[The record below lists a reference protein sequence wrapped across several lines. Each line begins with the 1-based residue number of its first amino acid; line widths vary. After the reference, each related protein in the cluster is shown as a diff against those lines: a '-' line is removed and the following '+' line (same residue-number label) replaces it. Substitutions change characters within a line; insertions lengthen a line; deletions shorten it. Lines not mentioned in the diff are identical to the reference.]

1 MATLSALG
9 QPESIVVFRALQLGD
24 MLCAVPALRALRN
37 AYPRARIALVGLPWC
52 ATFAAR
58 FASYIDEFIEF
69 PGYPGL
75 PEIPPRIDA
84 IPDFLAAMQRRRFD
98 AAIQLHGSGSYV
110 NSIVML
116 FNAKTTAGFFVPG
129 EYCPDAERFI
139 AWPEHEP
146 EIMRYLKLMEHLGIA
161 PAGNAL
167 EFPLTPRDHDEYAQ
181 LGLAPRLKGKPYV
194 IIHPGAQLRS
204 RRWPPERFAEVASG
218 LPDDHVVI
226 ITGSTAESPI
236 AEAVEAA
243 IKRDVINL
251 AGKTTLGALAVL
263 LQHARLLVSN
273 DTGLSHMAAAL
284 RVPSVIVCSA
294 SDPQRWAP
302 LDPNLHTVI
311 YHQPV
316 ACRPCAHEQCPIGHP
331 CALALTPERVL
342 PAVHNKLARHGKLQM
357 EDFNGAS

>member
-1 MATLSALG
+1 MSRNDRHVSIDPAGRALLALARRSQIPGAVRVMATLSALG

-52 ATFAAR
+52 ATFTTR

-75 PEIPPRIDA
+75 PEIPPRIEA

-146 EIMRYLKLMEHLGIA
+146 EIMRYLKLLEHLGIA
-161 PAGNAL
+161 PADNAL
-167 EFPLTPRDHDEYAQ
+167 EFPLTPRDHDEYTQ

-218 LPDDHVVI
+218 LPDDHAVI
-226 ITGSTAESPI
+226 ITGSAAESPI
-236 AEAVEAA
+236 AEVVEAA

-251 AGKTTLGALAVL
+251 AGKTTLAHWPYYCSMRACWSATIPGSRTWQPRCACPA
-263 LQHARLLVSN
+263 S
-273 DTGLSHMAAAL
+273 S
-284 RVPSVIVCSA
+284 SVRHPIRSA
-294 SDPQRWAP
+294 GRRS
-302 LDPNLHTVI
+302 I
-311 YHQPV
+311 
-316 ACRPCAHEQCPIGHP
+316 PICIP
-331 CALALTPERVL
+331 
-342 PAVHNKLARHGKLQM
+342 
-357 EDFNGAS
+357 

>member
-1 MATLSALG
+1 MDTPNALG
-9 QPESIVVFRALQLGD
+9 QPHSIVVFRALQLGD

-37 AYPRARIALVGLPWC
+37 AYPDARIALVGLPWC

-58 FASYIDEFIEF
+58 FACYIDEFIEF

-75 PEIPPRIDA
+75 PEILPRLDA
-84 IPDFLAAMQRRRFD
+84 IPGFLAEMQHRRFD

-116 FNAKTTAGFFVPG
+116 FNTRTTAGFFVPG

-146 EIMRYLKLMEHLGIA
+146 EIMRYLTLMEHLGIA
-161 PAGNAL
+161 PGDSSL
-167 EFPLTPRDHDEYAQ
+167 EFPLTPLDHSEFAQ
-181 LGLAPRLKGKPYV
+181 LGLAAALGGKPYV

-204 RRWPPERFAEVASG
+204 RRWPPERFAEVADG
-218 LPDDHVVI
+218 LPADHAVI
-226 ITGSTAESPI
+226 LTGSAAEWPV
-236 AEAVEAA
+236 AQAVEAA
-243 IKRDVINL
+243 MKRSAINL
-251 AGKTTLGALAVL
+251 AGKTSLGALAVL
-263 LQHARLLVSN
+263 LRHARLLVSN

-284 RVPSVIVCSA
+284 RVPSVIICSA
-294 SDPQRWAP
+294 SDPQRWSP
-302 LDPNLHTVI
+302 LDRDLHSVLF
-311 YHQPV
+311 HQPV

-331 CALALTPERVL
+331 CALALTAERIIPV
-342 PAVHNKLARHGKLQM
+342 VRNKLARHGKLQM